1 MKFNENTKIIGTG
14 VILVPY
20 KKEHVLKYHTWMLS
34 EDLRNLTASEP
45 LSLEEEYMMQQTW
58 HLDENKCTFII
69 LDKEIYSQ
77 TKDEIGAMIGDT
89 NFFFSNENEALSAE
103 AEIMIAEVASQGKKR
118 GWEAMLHMILYG
130 IVFIHIK
137 HFVVKIG
144 ESNSKSINM
153 FLKMGFV
160 TTKTVDVFNEITM
173 ERDVD
178 SNWIEW
184 IKCQLPIHEVLN

>member
-173 ERDVD
+173 EKDVD

>member
-1 MKFNENTKIIGTG
+1 MKLNENTKIIGTG

>member
-1 MKFNENTKIIGTG
+1 MKLNENTKIIGTG

-45 LSLEEEYMMQQTW
+45 LSLEEEYIMQQTW

-89 NFFFSNENEALSAE
+89 NFFFSNENEAFSAE

>member
-1 MKFNENTKIIGTG
+1 MKLNENTKIIGTG

-184 IKCQLPIHEVLN
+184 IKCQLPIHQVLN

>member
-1 MKFNENTKIIGTG
+1 
-14 VILVPY
+14 
-20 KKEHVLKYHTWMLS
+20 MLS

-45 LSLEEEYMMQQTW
+45 LSLEEEYIMQQTW

-89 NFFFSNENEALSAE
+89 NFFFSNENEAFSAE